1 MTSKKRRYD
10 RIGSLN
16 LLYYACLDDTGNVI
30 AQGMGRT
37 LNVSEG
43 GIMLETHE
51 PIPTSQI
58 LLTIGFKEDV
68 AEVKGKVVYSKKEDD
83 DHIKTGIEF
92 IETDE
97 DPSGVIKRYIDAFSR
112 QSDKSSK

>member
-10 RIGSLN
+10 RIDSLN
-16 LLYYACLDDTGNVI
+16 LLSYACMDDEGNVVS
-30 AQGMGRT
+30 QGMGRT

-58 LLTIGFKEDV
+58 LLTIGFKDDV
-68 AEVKGKVVYSKKEDD
+68 TDVNGKVAYSKTGDND
-83 DHIKTGIEF
+83 RIWSGIEF
-92 IETDE
+92 IASDETA
-97 DPSGVIKRYIDAFSR
+97 SAVIKRYIDAFS
-112 QSDKSSK
+112 QHAEGQ